1 MSKALKRRPPVPP
14 RFRAAARS
22 ASVMTWGALVVGASL
37 LTSPG
42 PAAHAASPPAAP
54 PAPGAQAAAAP
65 VGHWIAQPTSVVLA
79 WGDTLWGLAQTYGV
93 SVAAIQAAN
102 GLGQSTAIYA
112 GATLAIPGRFLVSSP
127 TTTLAAVAAAVQRPL
142 AQLAALNPVSALA
155 VGMTVWVPPG
165 ATASASTAAASSAQS
180 LADLAHLVQAEA
192 GNQPFA
198 GMVAVAAVVLNR
210 VNSPG
215 FPKTIAGVIF
225 APGQFESV
233 QNGTFWQ
240 SPSATAYQAAEAA
253 LAGQDPSGGALYF
266 YNPALTNNTWIEGLP
281 VVARIGQ
288 QVFSR

>member
-1 MSKALKRRPPVPP
+1 MPNLRKLAIPWGP
-14 RFRAAARS
+14 AAARTAGLIS
-22 ASVMTWGALVVGASL
+22 GGALIVGASL
-37 LTSPG
+37 LGSPG
-42 PAAHAASPPAAP
+42 GAVQAASPPAAP
-54 PAPGAQAAAAP
+54 PAPEVQPAAVP
-65 VGHWIAQPTSVVLA
+65 PGHWVAQPTTVVLV

-93 SVAAIQAAN
+93 SVAALQAAN

-112 GATLAIPGRFLVSSP
+112 GATLAIPGRFLVSARGV
-127 TTTLAAVAAAVQRPL
+127 TLSAVATSLRVPL
-142 AQLAALNPVSALA
+142 GQLAALNSASA
-155 VGMTVWVPPG
+155 PSVGTIIWVPPQ
-165 ATASASTAAASSAQS
+165 AASAAVAAGQS

-210 VNSPG
+210 VKSPG
-215 FPKTIAGVIF
+215 FPKSIAAVIF

-240 SPSATAYQAAEAA
+240 APSAAAYQAAEAA
-253 LAGQDPSGGALYF
+253 LAGEDPSGGALYF
-266 YNPALTNNTWIEGLP
+266 YNPALTTNTWIEGLP